1 MATAPGAA
9 GGRKMTHEQ
18 YIRFQRFLGI
28 LEGYGMG
35 LAPQTDSLFWDT
47 IENLDVLIDELK
59 PKEETE

>member
-1 MATAPGAA
+1 
-9 GGRKMTHEQ
+9 MTHEQ